1 MGTGGVHSISKDGV
15 DRPCIFIV
23 IKVTAGIGSPPL
35 KLLLDIDGHR
45 VVWFYS
51 DVILWSSVF
60 YLDSDN

>member
-23 IKVTAGIGSPPL
+23 IKVTAGIDSPPL
-35 KLLLDIDGHR
+35 KSVLDIDGHR

-51 DVILWSSVF
+51 DVILWDSVF
-60 YLDSDN
+60 YLNNNN

>member
-15 DRPCIFIV
+15 DRPCIFIA

-60 YLDSDN
+60 YLNSDN